1 VLISDGGTFPRGA
14 KIKKSR
20 LNNEVF
26 ASSLEALFTIS
37 SFAIELVFL
46 DRV

>member
-26 ASSLEALFTIS
+26 ACSLKALFTIP